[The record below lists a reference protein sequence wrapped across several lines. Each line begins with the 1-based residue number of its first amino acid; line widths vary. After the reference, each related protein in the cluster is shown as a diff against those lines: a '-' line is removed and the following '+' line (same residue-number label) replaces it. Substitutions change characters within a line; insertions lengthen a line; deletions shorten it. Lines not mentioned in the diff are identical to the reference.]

1 MSLKQQ
7 SWEEVCAHLQSCE
20 EALRDPSFRRDRGM
34 VDALLSEDFLEFGS
48 SGWVRTR
55 VRILDLLAAE
65 EYERPAMEDFECAQ
79 VADGVALVTYRTV
92 RTDSG
97 TGEKAETLRSSLW
110 TNASGVWRVRFHQ
123 GTRAAQN

>member
-7 SWEEVCAHLQSCE
+7 SWEEVCAHLQACE
-20 EALRDPSFRRDRGM
+20 EAMLDPAVRWDRGL
-34 VDALLSEDFLEFGS
+34 VEALLAEDFLEFGS
-48 SGWVRTR
+48 SGRVRTR
-55 VRILDLLAAE
+55 ERILDLLAAE